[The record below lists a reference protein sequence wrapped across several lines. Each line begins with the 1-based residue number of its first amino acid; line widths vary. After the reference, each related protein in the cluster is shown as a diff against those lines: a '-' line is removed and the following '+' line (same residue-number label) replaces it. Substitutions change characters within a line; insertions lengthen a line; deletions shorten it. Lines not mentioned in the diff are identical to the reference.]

1 MRTEKA
7 LLLLKNQGEY
17 MDKMMIGSRIKEL
30 RNERG
35 MTQEQLAKSVG
46 ISSQAISKWEN
57 NIALPDIT
65 LVPILAQIF
74 GVTIDDLFAYNR
86 KEIQND
92 IEQYVQRMWEIWETN
107 PEEGR
112 KILEEGLQKYP
123 ENEVLL
129 NKLLYVINYSANPD
143 ETIRIANKLIDK
155 SSDIEVRYDALR
167 FLAYAYNAK
176 RDTESA
182 LAVLEQIPDI
192 SFTKLSEMA
201 FVLSGAPKYEAA
213 DKQKWISFETL
224 LQMMQKISE
233 YYEEIEEKD
242 KAVAEIERA
251 LSLISVF
258 QNEDKFDYFSNYV
271 EFFNKR
277 LRKLTT
283 L

>member
-1 MRTEKA
+1 
-7 LLLLKNQGEY
+7 

-30 RNERG
+30 RKERG

-74 GVTIDDLFAYNR
+74 GVTIDDLFAYNQ
-86 KEIQND
+86 KKIQDD

-123 ENEVLL
+123 KNEILL

-143 ETIRIANKLIDK
+143 ETIRIANKLIDN

-176 RDTESA
+176 SDTESA

-192 SFTKLSEMA
+192 TFTKLSEMA

-233 YYEEIEEKD
+233 YYEEIEEND

-258 QNEDKFDYFSNYV
+258 QNEEKFDYFSNYV
-271 EFFNKR
+271 EFFKNR
-277 LRKLTT
+277 LSEFKSV
-283 L
+283 

>member
-1 MRTEKA
+1 
-7 LLLLKNQGEY
+7 

-30 RNERG
+30 RKERG

-92 IEQYVQRMWEIWETN
+92 IEQYVQRMWEIWEDN

-123 ENEVLL
+123 ENETLL

-143 ETIRIANKLIDK
+143 ETIRIANNLIDK
-155 SSDIEVRYDALR
+155 SSDIEVKYDALR

-176 RDTESA
+176 SDTESA

-192 SFTKLSEMA
+192 TFTKLSEMA
-201 FVLSGAPKYEAA
+201 FVLSGALKYEAA

-233 YYEEIEEKD
+233 YYEETGEQN

-258 QNEDKFDYFSNYV
+258 QNEEKFDYFSNYV
-271 EFFNKR
+271 EFFKNR
-277 LRKLTT
+277 LSEFKSV
-283 L
+283 